1 MEHTGF
7 DEVTDGGDDSGASGP
22 GFVETL
28 DWITSTDELWIR
40 ERRTLGVRD
49 VEPESGSWTLEF
61 GTELHNV
68 RGESLD
74 FGSPTVFG
82 RELAGY
88 SGFFWRGPR
97 SFAGGAVRISG
108 GREGQTAAMGHT
120 SPWLAFTGEFD
131 DRDGAA
137 TLLFVPDPANPGDE
151 PRWFVR
157 SEPFAAVNPSL
168 AFFDPF
174 ELPADETLRLRYRLV
189 IADGAWD
196 EARIEAY
203 LEAHPW

>member
-7 DEVTDGGDDSGASGP
+7 EFTEEGAADGGGPGP

-28 DWITSTDELWIR
+28 DWITSHDELWIR

-49 VEPESGSWTLEF
+49 VDPDDGSWTLEF

-68 RGESLD
+68 RGQSLE

-88 SGFFWRGPR
+88 CGFFWRGPR
-97 SFAGGAVRISG
+97 AFAGGAVRISG
-108 GREGQTAAMGHT
+108 GRAGQAAAMGHT

-131 DRDGAA
+131 ERDGAA
-137 TLLFVPDPANPGDE
+137 TLLFVPDPANPGGE

-168 AFFDPF
+168 AFFDPL
-174 ELPADETLRLRYRLV
+174 ELAADATLRRRYRVV

-196 EARIEAY
+196 RARIEAY
-203 LEAHPW
+203 LKAHPW